1 VSNHVNLSNKAAFL
15 KHLPFESAT
24 SLSDAK
30 YIASDRSETH
40 RYKYRAAAV
49 LSGNNLVKVG
59 QIIYLDK
66 LEQGMSGYWTVLSAK
81 HVFGTGNAK
90 YQLEVVLGT
99 DVVGD
104 TSEEFATPE
113 IRDFAAEFSEQS
125 LDVTPS
131 ILEDYSFGVN
141 NGKIE
146 SAANYAS
153 SARTVAPDYAAPTP
167 TVYEKDIYKNETPN
181 FSKIKRTT
189 KWAAK

>member
-1 VSNHVNLSNKAAFL
+1 MGTHVNLNNKATFL

-40 RYKYRAAAV
+40 RYKYRATAV
-49 LSGNNLVKVG
+49 LSGNSLVKVG
-59 QIIYLDK
+59 QLIYLDK
-66 LEQGMSGYWTVLSAK
+66 LELGMSGYWTVLSVT
-81 HVFGTGNAK
+81 HVFGTGNSK
-90 YQLEVVLGT
+90 YQLEVTLGT

-104 TSEEFATPE
+104 ASEDVTSPE

-131 ILEDYSFGVN
+131 VLEDYSFGVTE
-141 NGKIE
+141 GKVE
-146 SAANYAS
+146 SADNYAKS
-153 SARTVAPDYAAPTP
+153 GRTVKPDYAAPTP
-167 TVYEKDIYKNETPN
+167 TVYEKDIYKDETPD

-189 KWAAK
+189 KWASK

>member
-1 VSNHVNLSNKAAFL
+1 MSSHVNLNNKATFL

-104 TSEEFATPE
+104 TSEEFAVPE

-131 ILEDYSFGVN
+131 VLEDYSFGVN

-153 SARTVAPDYAAPTP
+153 SARTVAPNYAAPTP

>member
-1 VSNHVNLSNKAAFL
+1 MSNHVNLSNKAAFL

-66 LEQGMSGYWTVLSAK
+66 MEQGMSGYWTVLSAK

-153 SARTVAPDYAAPTP
+153 SARTVSPNYAAPTP

>member
-1 VSNHVNLSNKAAFL
+1 MSSHVNLSNKAAFL

-104 TSEEFATPE
+104 TSEEFAVPE

-141 NGKIE
+141 NGRIE
-146 SAANYAS
+146 SAATYPR
-153 SARTVAPDYAAPTP
+153 SARTVSPNYAAPTP
-167 TVYEKDIYKNETPN
+167 TTYEKDIYKNETPN